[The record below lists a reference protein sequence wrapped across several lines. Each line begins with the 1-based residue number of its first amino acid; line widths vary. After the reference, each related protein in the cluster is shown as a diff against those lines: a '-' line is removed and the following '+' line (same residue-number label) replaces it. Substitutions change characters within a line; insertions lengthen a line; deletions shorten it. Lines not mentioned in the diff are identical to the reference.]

1 MKVLEV
7 QGPMLVTQ
15 VQNDGKLGARKSVNV
30 PGEHIDLP
38 ALTEK
43 DRSNILFAIEQDID
57 FIAHSF
63 VRSAEDVHAV
73 QKFSTNIIATLRLY
87 LKLRT
92 KRVSTISMRLLMP
105 RMVL

>member
-1 MKVLEV
+1 MSYPDIANDVKVGDSILFDDGELDMKVLDV

-43 DRSNILFAIEQDID
+43 DRNNILFAIEQDID
-57 FIAHSF
+57 FIATRLF
-63 VRSAEDVHAV
+63 VRP
-73 QKFSTNIIATLRLY
+73 KMFMRC
-87 LKLRT
+87 
-92 KRVSTISMRLLMP
+92 KRY
-105 RMVL
+105 